1 LELDLQGKVAL
12 VTAASRGLGRACAV
26 ELGREGMRVA
36 MGVRDPESPQAR
48 DARDAVAAAGG
59 EPLLVAHDLTDPA
72 RAGDA
77 VATVLDTWGALDAL
91 VANAPGPD
99 PGPFEALSLEQWESA
114 LRVNVLSMVTLTQAA
129 LKPMKTAR
137 GGRITYI
144 ATVGVKTAQP
154 EMVLSNASRLALV
167 GLAKT
172 VSIEVAE
179 HEILVNVV
187 APGPLETDRMTNL
200 VQDTAARL
208 GVSRDE
214 AEAVWIDEVPLK
226 RSGRP
231 EDLASVVALLASDRC
246 SYITGT
252 VIPIDGGK
260 ARTY

>member
-1 LELDLQGKVAL
+1 MDLELQGKVAL
-12 VTAASRGLGRACAV
+12 VTAASRGLGRACAI

-36 MGVRDPESPQAR
+36 LGVRDPQGAQAQEVS
-48 DARDAVAAAGG
+48 AAVAAAGG
-59 EPLLVAHDLTDPA
+59 EPLLIAHDLTDPR
-72 RAGDA
+72 RAGEC
-77 VATVLDTWGALDAL
+77 VARVLDVFGALDVL

-99 PGPFEALSLEQWESA
+99 PGPFESLTLEQWESA

-129 LKPMKTAR
+129 LKPMKAAR
-137 GGRITYI
+137 RGRITYV
-144 ATVGVKTAQP
+144 ATTGVKTAQP

-172 VSIEVAE
+172 VSIEVAR

-187 APGPLETDRMTNL
+187 APGPLETDRMTTL
-200 VQDTAARL
+200 VNDTAARL
-208 GVSRDE
+208 GVSVEE
-214 AEAVWIDEVPLK
+214 AEAVWIDEVPLG